1 MKQKW
6 KGGTLLAP
14 VPAVMVSCKCD
25 NINNGKPNIITVAWT
40 GTLCSDPPKTYV
52 SIRPERFSYDII
64 KESGEFVINLP
75 TVETVKALDFCGVK
89 SGREI
94 DKFEQMGLTP
104 DKGFAVD
111 APVIRQCP
119 VALECKVTD
128 IIKLGS
134 HDMFIAD
141 IVCVD
146 VEDKYVENSKLRLD
160 KCGLLT
166 YAHGEYFSLGKKLGS
181 FGYSVMKK
189 KTAERKRSPQNK
201 KK

>member
-25 NINNGKPNIITVAWT
+25 SINNGKPNIITVAWT

-89 SGREI
+89 SGRET
-94 DKFEQMGLTP
+94 DKFEQMELTP
-104 DKGFAVD
+104 DRGFAVD

-128 IIKLGS
+128 IVKLGS

-189 KTAERKRSPQNK
+189 KTAERKRSTQNK